1 MTVSPATGQ
10 EQGTQ
15 RTQRTRL
22 FYLVMAVALG
32 GILLASRPLETSRL
46 PNLCLPDML
55 AGIPC
60 ITSGLT
66 RGFHAIS
73 LGQVRAALAYHPLS
87 LLLYGLAIFHLLVAC
102 LRFLGW
108 KSCLLRIPNLVKV
121 MLWGTIGLL
130 IVFWIPR
137 VLDTLL
143 VR

>member
-1 MTVSPATGQ
+1 MAVSPAPGQ
-10 EQGTQ
+10 E
-15 RTQRTRL
+15 RVAQRTRL
-22 FYLVMAVALG
+22 FYLAMALALG
-32 GILLASRPLETSRL
+32 GILLVSRPLEPSRL
-46 PNLCLPDML
+46 PNMCLPDML
-55 AGIPC
+55 VGIPC

-87 LLLYGLAIFHLLVAC
+87 LLLYGVVIFHLLVAC
-102 LRFLGW
+102 LRLLGW
-108 KSCLLRIPNLVKV
+108 KSRLLRVPNPVRV

-137 VLDTLL
+137 VVATLL